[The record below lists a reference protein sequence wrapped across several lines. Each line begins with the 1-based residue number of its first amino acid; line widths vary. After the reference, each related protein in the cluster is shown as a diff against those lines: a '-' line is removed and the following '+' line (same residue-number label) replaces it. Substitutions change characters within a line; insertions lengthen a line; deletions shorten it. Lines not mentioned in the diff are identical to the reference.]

1 LQAIRSVDKMRVLQ
15 EYFQIVEKRDWGG
28 NIVQFLLHGIAG
40 NFSDDDP
47 QSQELVRIFCKLKQR

>member
-1 LQAIRSVDKMRVLQ
+1 MRVLQ